1 MKVRISFKPKDPAQ
15 QYGGNGKPNEMVL
28 VETALIPDG
37 FKLDVEVSE

>member
-15 QYGGNGKPNEMVL
+15 QYGNGGKPNEMVL

-37 FKLDVEVSE
+37 YSLNVEVGA